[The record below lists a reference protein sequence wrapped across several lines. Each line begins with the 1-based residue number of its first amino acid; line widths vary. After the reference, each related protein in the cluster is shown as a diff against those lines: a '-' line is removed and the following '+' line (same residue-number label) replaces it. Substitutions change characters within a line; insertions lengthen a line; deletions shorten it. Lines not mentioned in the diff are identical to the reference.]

1 MKNKNIGI
9 ALAGG
14 GLQGFSHIGAIK
26 ALEEIGIKP
35 DFISGTST
43 GSVIAA
49 LYAIGYTPD
58 EISKICEE
66 NYKKIFKPSKRVIFK
81 IGINYL
87 LHRKTGVE
95 GLIDGRLIAD
105 FINLYAN
112 KKNIKLISDI
122 QNIKVAIATVDTKT
136 MKECIFTSSQVKNNV
151 ENIDY
156 ISDISIGDAVRS
168 SMAFPGIFTTSNYKN
183 YNFIDGGTVNNLP
196 VGVLKEFG
204 AEKTIAISFDLN
216 KYTPGTNMEGVI
228 LRALDIFS
236 LTSVKKGRMLSDI
249 SIEIYNPDT
258 ALISIKDM
266 KKTTENGYNAIIN
279 KKQEILSVFEKEK

>member
-66 NYKKIFKPSKRVIFK
+66 NYKKIFKPSKRLISK
-81 IGINYL
+81 ISMNYF
-87 LHRKTGVE
+87 LHRKTGME

-112 KKNIKLISDI
+112 KKKYKINIRH
-122 QNIKVAIATVDTKT
+122 TK
-136 MKECIFTSSQVKNNV
+136 
-151 ENIDY
+151 
-156 ISDISIGDAVRS
+156 
-168 SMAFPGIFTTSNYKN
+168 YKSCN
-183 YNFIDGGTVNNLP
+183 CN
-196 VGVLKEFG
+196 
-204 AEKTIAISFDLN
+204 S
-216 KYTPGTNMEGVI
+216 
-228 LRALDIFS
+228 
-236 LTSVKKGRMLSDI
+236 
-249 SIEIYNPDT
+249 
-258 ALISIKDM
+258 
-266 KKTTENGYNAIIN
+266 
-279 KKQEILSVFEKEK
+279 